1 MLDSRILSFILGG
14 TAYFA
19 VNDTAIQFSY
29 LATAIEEQVAE
40 RGWLIFWAKLKA
52 CMEAQKVQIFL
63 F

>member
-40 RGWLIFWAKLKA
+40 RG
-52 CMEAQKVQIFL
+52 
-63 F
+63 